1 MNGATN
7 YSAGSI
13 QQLLIE
19 ASRSL
24 QNVSDTARLDA
35 EVILADALEQDRS
48 YLFTWPE
55 REPPATT
62 QTRFLQNIERRR
74 QGVPVA
80 YLTGTKEFWSMNFRV
95 TSDTLIPR
103 TDTETLVQLAIDR
116 LESKPGPVLDLGT
129 GCGAIAISIARECH
143 NLIDDS
149 RTVNSDSKGD
159 LKNSA
164 KSDAKSNENIEIA
177 ATDNSVAA
185 LNIARENA
193 RQLNACVSFYLSN
206 WFTDLAA
213 KQWQLIVSNPPY
225 LGPDESHLRSLSHEP
240 QAALVAADNGLCDI
254 IEIIQS
260 AKNHLRPN
268 GTLMLEHGAEQGSSV
283 RTLMQ
288 KAGYHSVST
297 ETDLA
302 NRDRVTLGQTH
313 E

>member
-1 MNGATN
+1 MNAATN
-7 YSAGSI
+7 HSAGSI

-24 QNVSDTARLDA
+24 QDVSDTARLDA
-35 EVILADALEQDRS
+35 EVLLADALELDRS

-55 REPPATT
+55 REPPAATVS
-62 QTRFLQNIERRR
+62 RFLQNTERRR

-143 NLIDDS
+143 KLIDDS
-149 RTVNSDSKGD
+149 RTVNNNSKS
-159 LKNSA
+159 SA
-164 KSDAKSNENIEIA
+164 KSDAKSNATIEIA

-193 RQLNACVSFYLSN
+193 RQLNARVSFYLSN

-225 LGPDESHLRSLSHEP
+225 LGPDDSHLRSLSHEP

-260 AKNHLRPN
+260 AKKHLRPN

-288 KAGYHSVST
+288 NAGYHSVST

-302 NRDRVTLGQTH
+302 NRDRVTLGQLH

>member
-35 EVILADALEQDRS
+35 EVLLADALELDRS

-55 REPPATT
+55 REPPAATVS
-62 QTRFLQNIERRR
+62 RFLQNTERRR
-74 QGVPVA
+74 QGMPVA

-143 NLIDDS
+143 KLIDDS

-159 LKNSA
+159 A
-164 KSDAKSNENIEIA
+164 NIEIA

-193 RQLNACVSFYLSN
+193 RQLNARVSFYLSN

-225 LGPDESHLRSLSHEP
+225 LGPDDSHLRSLSHEP

-260 AKNHLRPN
+260 AKKHLRPN

-288 KAGYHSVST
+288 NAGYHSVST

-302 NRDRVTLGQTH
+302 NRDRVTLGQLH